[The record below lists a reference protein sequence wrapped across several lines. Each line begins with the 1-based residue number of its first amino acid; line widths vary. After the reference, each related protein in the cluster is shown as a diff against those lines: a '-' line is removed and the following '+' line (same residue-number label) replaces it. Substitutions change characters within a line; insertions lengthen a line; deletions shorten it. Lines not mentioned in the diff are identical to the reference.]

1 MYLLSSVCKI
11 LKPGSQSDLQM
22 ILFLCVTFLIGQSNW
37 SSFFFFFA
45 IIDVQDSYLGSQSDH
60 QMFFLFIITDVQD
73 SYLGSQ
79 SDHQMYL
86 LSTTNV

>member
-1 MYLLSSVCKI
+1 MCNI
-11 LKPGSQSDLQM
+11 LNWAVK
-22 ILFLCVTFLIGQSNW
+22 LIII
-37 SSFFFFFA
+37 FFFFA

-60 QMFFLFIITDVQD
+60 KMYFLFIITDVQD